1 MKEQRKVTPFWSI
14 SDYTN
19 VLLTKMI
26 KQPPLQKSKCS
37 ISHKIIKYVIFQRRQ
52 KALMWSKGLSRIE
65 YSRLKDLD
73 VVAFLVREIKNETIV
88 DYGCCVVFFIC
99 IQVLIGHYVSKS
111 L

>member
-1 MKEQRKVTPFWSI
+1 MEH
-14 SDYTN
+14 
-19 VLLTKMI
+19 LL
-26 KQPPLQKSKCS
+26 QESKCS
-37 ISHKIIKYVIFQRRQ
+37 IFHNIIKYMIFQRHQ

-73 VVAFLVREIKNETIV
+73 AVVVAVLVRKLKNKTIV